1 MPPGSIRLR
10 SGSVFYSANSC
21 SRTISAAWMSLSRP
35 FWTSLLTTTEPLS
48 LSSGPTRLKS
58 WNASLAR
65 TCGRL
70 YLVVHPPSSGHF
82 WQMCNPGLP
91 ARLMSPTSTPH
102 IGMFMCVPVGR
113 RLLHRLL
120 DLSPGL
126 EASAFERQRLE
137 GFPPGFNQVQVRGV
151 RGLKDELPARI
162 GQIEEQDIDGP
173 MHAQVV

>member
-48 LSSGPTRLKS
+48 LSNGPTRLRS

-70 YLVVHPPSSGHF
+70 YLGDEELGNGGEQLLQLKWLGEEAVGSCRRAFADRLIHQPCTNERVVGASFKTEGAA
-82 WQMCNPGLP
+82 L
-91 ARLMSPTSTPH
+91 
-102 IGMFMCVPVGR
+102 R
-113 RLLHRLL
+113 R
-120 DLSPGL
+120 
-126 EASAFERQRLE
+126 
-137 GFPPGFNQVQVRGV
+137 
-151 RGLKDELPARI
+151 
-162 GQIEEQDIDGP
+162 
-173 MHAQVV
+173 